1 MSSRVSLCR
10 CGHGSETPTASK
22 VAFAL
27 QYKTI
32 FRLDFSLSH
41 SNQRLFPFTYLTHS
55 LFVSPFLPIFSS
67 VPKSTPLLP
76 SSSRKVPKRIFPPSR
91 FTG

>member
-41 SNQRLFPFTYLTHS
+41 SNQSLFSFTYLTLS
-55 LFVSPFLPIFSS
+55 LRLSFL
-67 VPKSTPLLP
+67 TYLLLCP
-76 SSSRKVPKRIFPPSR
+76 QINTSIAFLIKKG
-91 FTG
+91 T